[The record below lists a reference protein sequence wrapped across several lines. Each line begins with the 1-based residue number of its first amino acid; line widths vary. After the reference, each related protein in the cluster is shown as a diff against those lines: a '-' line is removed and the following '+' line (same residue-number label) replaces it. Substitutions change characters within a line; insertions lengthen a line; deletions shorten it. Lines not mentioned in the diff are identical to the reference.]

1 MSLRA
6 AFDSDLTLHT
16 LAIALLIGV
25 WWLSAS
31 LFFSPLFF
39 PTPDRV
45 VVKAWYLLQDGS
57 LLENTWA
64 SVQRILLGFLIGS
77 AIGAPIGLTMGA
89 FRRVHAII
97 DVYVEIFRFI
107 PSIAWLT
114 PAIIW
119 FGIGETSKV
128 FIIVYTTV
136 FVVILN
142 TAVGVK
148 NISPDKIN
156 AARSLGANRW
166 QLFMLVIVPATVPFI
181 LTGMRLAMANSF
193 TTVVSAEMVAA
204 SHGLGYLIWSSRVYF
219 ETDAIFVSMAMLG
232 LLGFLADRVF
242 RIMTT
247 RFARRFHTHS
257 D

>member
-1 MSLRA
+1 MHAEDAVHSVATGHHGDPGGRRMSLRA

-16 LAIALLIGV
+16 LAIALLI
-25 WWLSAS
+25 
-31 LFFSPLFF
+31 
-39 PTPDRV
+39 
-45 VVKAWYLLQDGS
+45 
-57 LLENTWA
+57 
-64 SVQRILLGFLIGS
+64 
-77 AIGAPIGLTMGA
+77 
-89 FRRVHAII
+89 
-97 DVYVEIFRFI
+97 
-107 PSIAWLT
+107 
-114 PAIIW
+114 
-119 FGIGETSKV
+119 GIGETSKV